1 MHAGCL
7 LLGQIDQR
15 WDMHQPEPILPME
28 RRRES
33 AYRLHD
39 PYAQY
44 THDLAVEPSVSAEAL
59 LERDIPAGSLVGN
72 HLPLHQTI
80 R

>member
-1 MHAGCL
+1 
-7 LLGQIDQR
+7 
-15 WDMHQPEPILPME
+15 MHQAEPILPME
-28 RRRES
+28 RRRQS
-33 AYRLHD
+33 ADRLHD

-59 LERDIPAGSLVGN
+59 LERDIPAGPLVSN
-72 HLPLHQTI
+72 RLSLHQTI